1 MLGSTGY
8 MSRNI
13 IIYFGIIQFA
23 KENAMCQRAN
33 GIKKLIQ
40 TSGYTPIIIGVD
52 ASVERGKYIE
62 IGDNTFAIHEPT
74 SFKEWIEYSLSAE
87 DIINVINR
95 IGKERIKS
103 FVMADY
109 RFIPMNEVKKYC
121 EKNKI
126 NYCIDVMDWFQ
137 AGDTLNS
144 KIKRI
149 DNNLRMK
156 KFYPKVQRRIYI
168 CSSYYKTL
176 GKTSHT
182 SVIPGIVS
190 LSEKQKGSISQFK
203 DEYKKESNKIV
214 LSFAGNPGI
223 KCEKEKINWVI
234 RALARNELKNKFIF
248 YIAGVDKNT
257 FLSNN
262 PELSSYISNDIKFLG
277 RISHQKCLNLIAIS
291 DFSLVIRPSNQ
302 LSNYGFS
309 TKIAESFEC
318 GTPVLSTNTSDN
330 KKYIMNG
337 LNGFVCDAN
346 YASLVKCLENVAS
359 YNRDYLDKL
368 RQNCKMNN
376 TLRYKKFVDQFRNVV
391 E

>member
-1 MLGSTGY
+1 MG
-8 MSRNI
+8 RDI
-13 IIYFGIIQFA
+13 IVYFGIIQFA

-33 GIKKLIQ
+33 GIKNLIQ
-40 TSGYTPIIIGVD
+40 MLGYRPVIIGVET
-52 ASVERGKYIE
+52 SVECGKYIE
-62 IGDNTFAIHEPT
+62 IDDYTFAIHEPIN
-74 SFKEWIEYSLSAE
+74 FKEWIEYSLSAK

-95 IGKERIKS
+95 IGADRIKA

-109 RFIPMNEVKKYC
+109 RYIPMKEVSEYC
-121 EKNKI
+121 DKNKI

-168 CSSYYKTL
+168 CSTYYKAL

-190 LSEKQKGSISQFK
+190 LSEKQRESISKFNS
-203 DEYKKESNKIV
+203 EYKRENNKII
-214 LSFAGNPGI
+214 LSFAGNPGN

-234 RALARNELKNKFIF
+234 RALARDELKNKFAF

-262 PELSSYISNDIKFLG
+262 PELSSYISGDIFFLG
-277 RISHQKCLNLIAIS
+277 RISHQNCLNLISIS

-318 GTPVLSTNTSDN
+318 GTPVLSTDTSDN
-330 KKYIMNG
+330 KKYIISG
-337 LNGFVCDAN
+337 FNGFVCDAN
-346 YASLVKCLENVAS
+346 YESLVRCLDSLTS
-359 YNRDYLDKL
+359 YSKEYLDIL
-368 RQNCKMNN
+368 QQNSKMNN
-376 TLRYKKFVDQFRNVV
+376 KLRYEKFVDQFKNVV